1 MKFFLNKTKYLS
13 VLLIA
18 AALLLNGCAETSEN
32 DSTASTTSA
41 ASTTADNSTSSDN
54 TTTTTLS
61 APSGVTAT
69 GGSQQV
75 VLAWTA
81 VSGASSYTVYWDN
94 ASGITSSDTAITSIT
109 TDNYTHSGLDNGT
122 LNYYKVAAVN
132 SAGTGTLSSEVSATT
147 LALLAAPDNVSAS
160 GAGDNITLS
169 WNAVSGASSYTVYWD
184 NASGITSSDTAITS
198 ISTDNYTHTSLSDG
212 TYYYKVAAVNAIGT
226 GALSDEF
233 NSILASNIQGAETNA
248 GHTYAITTS
257 AMSWDSAS
265 AAATAL
271 GGYLT
276 TINTKTENDW
286 LTAKFISYGAIWI
299 GAKDDVTEGTWYW
312 DNGTTSGDGGVSDNI
327 SSGAKWPDGTY
338 KWSDSNGEPND
349 YNNGNPGE
357 DCGSILN
364 STGQWNDLPCNSS
377 SWYQYGIIEID

>member
-132 SAGTGTLSSEVSATT
+132 SAGTGTLSSEISATT
-147 LALLAAPDNVSAS
+147 LIFLAAPDNVSAS

-184 NASGITSSDTAITS
+184 NASGITSSDTAIPS

-212 TYYYKVAAVNAIGT
+212 TYYYKVAAVNANGA

-248 GHTYAITTS
+248 GHTYALTSTT
-257 AMSWDSAS
+257 MSWTAAK

-271 GGYLT
+271 GGYLA
-276 TINTKTENDW
+276 TINTHAENTW
-286 LTAKFISYGAIWI
+286 LYEKFGNYGGTARDLWLGAN
-299 GAKDDVTEGTWYW
+299 DVDTDGTWIW

-327 SSGAKWPDGTY
+327 SSGAKWPDGTD
-338 KWSDSNGEPND
+338 KWASGEPNGSTSE
-349 YNNGNPGE
+349 N
-357 DCGSILN
+357 CGTIRGSQSLE
-364 STGQWNDLPCNSS
+364 TWNDLSCSS
-377 SWYQYGIIEID
+377 TLYGIIEID

>member
-1 MKFFLNKTKYLS
+1 MKSFLNKTKYLS
-13 VLLIA
+13 ILLIA
-18 AALLLNGCAETSEN
+18 SALLFSGCAETSEN
-32 DSTASTTSA
+32 DSTASTSTS
-41 ASTTADNSTSSDN
+41 STSTSSDN
-54 TTTTTLS
+54 TSSTSTLS

-75 VLAWTA
+75 VLDWTA

-169 WNAVSGASSYTVYWD
+169 WSAVSGASSYTVYWD

-248 GHTYAITTS
+248 GHTYALTSTT
-257 AMSWDSAS
+257 MSWTAAK
-265 AAATAL
+265 AAASAL
-271 GGYLT
+271 GGYLA
-276 TINTKTENDW
+276 TINTHAENTW
-286 LTAKFISYGAIWI
+286 LYEKFGNYGGTARDLWLGAN
-299 GAKDDVTEGTWYW
+299 DLDTEGTWIW

-327 SSGAKWPDGTY
+327 STGSLWPDGTS
-338 KWSDSNGEPND
+338 KWGSGEPN
-349 YNNGNPGE
+349 GSTSE
-357 DCGSILN
+357 SCGTIRGLLSSEL
-364 STGQWNDLPCNSS
+364 WNDLSCSS
-377 SWYQYGIIEID
+377 SLYGIIEID

>member
-18 AALLLNGCAETSEN
+18 AALLLSGCAETSEN
-32 DSTASTTSA
+32 DSTASTSTS
-41 ASTTADNSTSSDN
+41 STSTSSDN
-54 TTTTTLS
+54 TSSTSTLS

-132 SAGTGTLSSEVSATT
+132 SAGTGTLSSEISATT
-147 LALLAAPDNVSAS
+147 LIFLAAPDNVSAS
-160 GAGDNITLS
+160 GAGDNITLN

-184 NASGITSSDTAITS
+184 NASGITSSDTAIPS

-212 TYYYKVAAVNAIGT
+212 TYYYKVAAVNANGA